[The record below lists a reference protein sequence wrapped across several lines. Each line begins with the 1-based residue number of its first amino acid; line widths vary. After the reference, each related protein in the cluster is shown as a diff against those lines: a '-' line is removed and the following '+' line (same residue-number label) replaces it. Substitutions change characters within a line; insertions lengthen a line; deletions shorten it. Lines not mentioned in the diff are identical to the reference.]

1 MVLFLEDSGGFRLSM
16 TPQQHFDA
24 LNKEPTLTRV
34 LPPASEYRNIFREQW
49 TNCFENGD
57 GSPIE
62 ENWSL
67 LERILAPLYFPRR
80 DWVPEVPNRLK
91 ALQRKYP
98 LVAARGNF
106 SSSAPGVGFPY
117 CLLA

>member
-16 TPQQHFDA
+16 TPQQHFNA

-34 LPPASEYRNIFREQW
+34 LPPASEYRNIFQEQW
-49 TNCFENGD
+49 KDCFENDD

-62 ENWSL
+62 KNWRL
-67 LERILAPLYFPRR
+67 LERILAPLYFPQR
-80 DWVPEVPNRLK
+80 DWVPEIPNRLK
-91 ALQRKYP
+91 ALQRRYP
-98 LVAARGNF
+98 LVAERGNF